1 MGKGCIELYKVRSAI
16 SAMFVAP
23 EKGVVLRDVVIVCAW
38 EEGGSV
44 GHVGLQAA
52 DTDLHAGWTELVSA
66 EHHNW

>member
-1 MGKGCIELYKVRSAI
+1 
-16 SAMFVAP
+16 MFVAP

-38 EEGGSV
+38 EEGSLV
-44 GHVGLQAA
+44 RHVGLQAA